1 MICASV
7 RGKLASDMEDSN
19 QSVCAVVWC
28 RVRGSNESSQAR
40 DSGSTNSHPKIL
52 LGVPPTRRPPRQTMD
67 SLPMTIMAMGIA
79 MTSPMAMVQPT
90 AKQ

>member
-1 MICASV
+1 MICTSV
-7 RGKLASDMEDSN
+7 HDKLASDMEDSN

-52 LGVPPTRRPPRQTMD
+52 LGVPPTCRSPPQTMD
-67 SLPMTIMAMGIA
+67 SLPITIMAMGIA

>member
-7 RGKLASDMEDSN
+7 HGKLASDMEDSN

-52 LGVPPTRRPPRQTMD
+52 LGVAPTPPPQTMD

-90 AKQ
+90 AKQQ

>member
-40 DSGSTNSHPKIL
+40 DSGSTNSHPKI
-52 LGVPPTRRPPRQTMD
+52 
-67 SLPMTIMAMGIA
+67 
-79 MTSPMAMVQPT
+79 
-90 AKQ
+90 

>member
-52 LGVPPTRRPPRQTMD
+52 LGVPPTCHSPPQSMD

>member
-1 MICASV
+1 MNHH
-7 RGKLASDMEDSN
+7 KLGTPVALIPTPKFYW
-19 QSVCAVVWC
+19 VCRLHDA
-28 RVRGSNESSQAR
+28 
-40 DSGSTNSHPKIL
+40 
-52 LGVPPTRRPPRQTMD
+52 PPQTMD

>member
-1 MICASV
+1 MNHHRLGTLVALIPTP
-7 RGKLASDMEDSN
+7 KFYW
-19 QSVCAVVWC
+19 VCRLHA
-28 RVRGSNESSQAR
+28 A
-40 DSGSTNSHPKIL
+40 
-52 LGVPPTRRPPRQTMD
+52 PPPPQTMD

>member
-19 QSVCAVVWC
+19 QSVSAVVWC
-28 RVRGSNESSQAR
+28 RVRGSHESSQAR

-52 LGVPPTRRPPRQTMD
+52 LGVPPTRRPP
-67 SLPMTIMAMGIA
+67 PPNYG
-79 MTSPMAMVQPT
+79 
-90 AKQ
+90 

>member
-7 RGKLASDMEDSN
+7 SGKLASDMEDSN
-19 QSVCAVVWC
+19 QSVRAVVWC

-52 LGVPPTRRPPRQTMD
+52 LGVPPTRRPPPQTMD

>member
-1 MICASV
+1 MNHHRLGTPVALIP
-7 RGKLASDMEDSN
+7 
-19 QSVCAVVWC
+19 
-28 RVRGSNESSQAR
+28 
-40 DSGSTNSHPKIL
+40 TPKFNGGAAYTL
-52 LGVPPTRRPPRQTMD
+52 PPPQTMD